1 MGWSSIR
8 FLPSLLFFTVGLLG
22 LASCGHSPVQNG
34 RIIDPVDE
42 SEYKATINKYT
53 RSDRQ
58 YSGFYQSYELA
69 GTLITNETSQAI
81 LKKRGTYLQWD
92 SKSLSSEREKA
103 LQALSTQT
111 TFLFSLYTPERTHND
126 LNKGTSIWKIYLDAD
141 GTRYE
146 GRVKKRNEK
155 LVDIIHLFPYH
166 SRWSIAYRVDFDVPT
181 SVVERSSKLR
191 IVFTSS
197 LGASTFEFSP
207 K

>member
-1 MGWSSIR
+1 MGWFNFLCFPSIL
-8 FLPSLLFFTVGLLG
+8 FLTFGLLG
-22 LASCGHSPVQNG
+22 LAGCGHSPIQNG
-34 RIIDPVDE
+34 RVIDPVDE
-42 SEYKATINKYT
+42 SEYAATINKYT

-69 GTLITNETSQAI
+69 GTLITSETSQAI

-92 SKSLSSEREKA
+92 AKALSSEREKA
-103 LQALSTQT
+103 LQALSSQT

-146 GRVKKRNEK
+146 GKVKKRNEK

-181 SVVERSSKLR
+181 SVIERSSKVK

-197 LGASTFEFSP
+197 LGASTFEFNP

>member
-1 MGWSSIR
+1 VGWSNIR
-8 FLPSLLFFTVGLLG
+8 CLPILLFCTVGLLG

-42 SEYKATINKYT
+42 SEYIATINKYT

-69 GTLITNETSQAI
+69 GTLITSETSQAI

-146 GRVKKRNEK
+146 GKVKKRNEK

-181 SVVERSSKLR
+181 SVAERSSKLR

-197 LGASTFEFSP
+197 LGASTFEFNS

>member
-1 MGWSSIR
+1 VGWSNFR
-8 FLPSLLFFTVGLLG
+8 CLPSLLFFIFCLFG

-69 GTLITNETSQAI
+69 GTLITSETSQAI

-92 SKSLSSEREKA
+92 AKSLSSEREKA

-141 GTRYE
+141 GARYE
-146 GRVKKRNEK
+146 GKVKKRNEK

-197 LGASTFEFSP
+197 LGASTFEFNS